1 MSEVEKFKSPVI
13 ALGMFDGVHIG
24 HRACINRAVELAKN
38 LSGTAIVLTFS
49 NHPLQILSPKDAPLM
64 IGTKK
69 LRRQIISELGADVLI
84 ELEFT
89 KAFSKISA
97 EGFLE
102 LLRDKLSPAY
112 IVCGMNYT
120 FGRYGKGNSRMLIRE
135 GDKYNFKAEIC
146 SAVTVN
152 KKVVSSTRIRELIT
166 AGDLIGANE
175 LLGYEFTYSGIVVN
189 GDKRG
194 RKIGFPT
201 ANLEIEDNRAMLTN
215 GAYIV
220 RVKIGDENF
229 FGIANIGDN
238 PTFKVAR
245 RRLEVFID
253 KFSGDIY
260 GEEIA
265 VSFINK
271 IREEK
276 IFAGVED
283 LKIQLKKDLATLHQ
297 SI

>member
-1 MSEVEKFKSPVI
+1 
-13 ALGMFDGVHIG
+13 MFDGVHLG
-24 HRACINRAVELAKN
+24 HQAVIKHAVELARKI
-38 LSGTAIVLTFS
+38 SGTAIVLTFS
-49 NHPLQILSPKDAPLM
+49 NHPLTILSPSDAPLM
-64 IGTKK
+64 IGTKN
-69 LRRQIISELGADVLI
+69 LRRKIISELGADILI

-89 KAFSKISA
+89 KAFSKITA

-102 LLRDKLSPAY
+102 LLREKLSPAY
-112 IVCGMNYT
+112 LVTGMNYT
-120 FGRYGKGNSRMLIRE
+120 FGRFGKGTCRMLMRE
-135 GDKYNFKAEIC
+135 GEKYNFKAEIC

-175 LLGYEFTYSGIVVN
+175 LLGREFIYSGVVVN

-194 RKIGFPT
+194 RRLGFPT

-215 GAYIV
+215 GVYIV
-220 RVKIGDENF
+220 RVSIGENNYN
-229 FGIANIGDN
+229 GIANIGDN

-253 KFSGDIY
+253 DFSGDIY

-265 VSFINK
+265 VSFISK

-283 LKIQLKKDLATLHQ
+283 LKRQLQTDLNELRKFVGK
-297 SI
+297 